1 MKKKVNPKSAIL
13 TIILVITYVLCVVFN
28 FSHMTDSLGSRKPGF
43 ATAGLFLLAA
53 FVYVLYKRMNKRPL
67 VVGIVFWSISL
78 VCSIFALLMY
88 FAYSDW
94 MSVSYLFMMAF
105 LPPSFGIAAP
115 FKTNNTLYFAILFA
129 IPAAELIFHI
139 IMLALRSKKVKK

>member
-1 MKKKVNPKSAIL
+1 MKKKVNPKSVIL

-28 FSHMTDSLGSRKPGF
+28 LAHMTDSFCSRKPGF

-139 IMLALRSKKVKK
+139 VLLALRSKKDKK

>member
-1 MKKKVNPKSAIL
+1 MKKKVNPKSVIL

-28 FSHMTDSLGSRKPGF
+28 FAHMTDSFGSRKPGF

-78 VCSIFALLMY
+78 VFDVCSADVFCLQRLDERILSFH
-88 FAYSDW
+88 DG
-94 MSVSYLFMMAF
+94 VS
-105 LPPSFGIAAP
+105 P
-115 FKTNNTLYFAILFA
+115 
-129 IPAAELIFHI
+129 AELRHRSAVQNEQH
-139 IMLALRSKKVKK
+139 ALFCYPFCNPRG

>member
-1 MKKKVNPKSAIL
+1 MKKMVNPKSVIL

-28 FSHMTDSLGSRKPGF
+28 FAHMTDSLGSRKPGF

-88 FAYSDW
+88 FAY
-94 MSVSYLFMMAF
+94 LFMMAF

-139 IMLALRSKKVKK
+139 ILLALRSKKAEK